1 MNVNFQW
8 APWYPAVDANFNKQ
22 MDAMIKGR
30 LTPDQALAAW
40 QRESLAA
47 ARKDGYTVR

>member
-8 APWYPAVDANFNKQ
+8 APWFPAVNDNFNKQ
-22 MDAMIKGR
+22 IDAMLKGR

-40 QRESLAA
+40 QKESRDAA
-47 ARKDGYTVR
+47 IKDGYTVR